1 MLEQLR
7 NSLGRAPRLWVVG
20 DVMLDRYLVGSV
32 DRVSPE
38 SPVPVL
44 LHKSTQDRLGG
55 AANVAVNLGA
65 LGGEAALGGV
75 IGRDAAGD
83 CVLALLAEAQVR
95 TGGLLRPA
103 RAITTTKQRALCGS
117 QQLLRIDSEQ
127 RIQLEAA
134 ELEELLAG
142 LWAELPEPDVILV
155 SDYAKGVVSRD
166 FMQRLLRRAGST
178 PVFVDP
184 KGRDYS
190 PYRGASLIT
199 PNEREAALAAG
210 IEIRDEASLLA
221 AAAQLRHALPGTSV
235 LITQGAKGM
244 SLLGADA
251 AELIHSPAQARR
263 VFDVTG
269 AGDTALA
276 TLALMRAFGLDWP
289 EALHIANVAAG
300 IAVSK
305 IGTSP
310 VFRSELLSAL
320 SREETSVKLI
330 ARGGLPELRRTAS
343 QLGQRL
349 VFTNGCFDILHVGH
363 LRLLEQA
370 RQLGDLLV
378 VAVNSDDSVRRLK
391 GDSRPINPQ
400 KERSALLAGLECVDF
415 VTIFDED
422 TPLAAILACQ
432 PDVLVKGG
440 DYSEATIVGAPEVRA
455 RGGRVEVIPLV
466 AGRSTTGLL
475 QRAAAAPRTQKAG

>member
-1 MLEQLR
+1 MLEHLR
-7 NSLGRAPRLWVVG
+7 NSPARPPRLWVVG

-38 SPVPVL
+38 APVPVL
-44 LHKSTQDRLGG
+44 LHSSTQDRLGG
-55 AANVAVNLGA
+55 AANVAINLGA
-65 LGGEAALGGV
+65 LGGVAALGGV
-75 IGRDAAGD
+75 LGRDAAGD
-83 CVLALLAEAQVR
+83 CVLALLAAAQVR
-95 TGGLLRPA
+95 TGGLLRLE
-103 RAITTTKQRALCGS
+103 RAQTTTKQRALCGA

-127 RIQLEAA
+127 RVQLTGA
-134 ELEELLAG
+134 EIEQMLAG

-166 FMQRLLRRAGST
+166 FMQQLLQRAGAT

-184 KGRDYS
+184 KGRDYA
-190 PYRGASLIT
+190 PYVGATVIT

-210 IEIRDEASLLA
+210 IEIRDEVTLHA
-221 AAAQLRHALPGTSV
+221 AALRLREQLPGTAI
-235 LITQGAKGM
+235 LITRGAKGM
-244 SLLGADA
+244 SLLAADSPA
-251 AELIHSPAQARR
+251 LLHSPAQARR

-276 TLALMRAFGLDWP
+276 ALSLMRAFGLSWP
-289 EALHIANVAAG
+289 DALHIANVAAG

-310 VFRSELLSAL
+310 VYRSELLSAL
-320 SREETSVKLI
+320 AHEETSVKLI
-330 ARGGLPELRRTAS
+330 ERAGLAELRQTTL

-363 LRLLEQA
+363 LRLLEKA
-370 RQLGDLLV
+370 RQLGDVLV
-378 VAVNSDDSVRRLK
+378 VAVNSDASVKRLK

-400 KERSALLAGLECVDF
+400 KERAALLAGLECVDF

-422 TPLAAILACQ
+422 TPLLAILACQ

-455 RGGRVEVIPLV
+455 RGGRVEVVPLV
-466 AGRSTTGLL
+466 AGRSTTGVL
-475 QRAAAAPRTQKAG
+475 QRAAAGPRAQKAS